1 VTEYYPSFEVERWRA
16 INRNRQ
22 IKMKKIRTPLDSKE
36 IRKLKAGDEV
46 LLSGIIY
53 TARDEAHLKLV
64 ELIEKS
70 KTFPVALNGEIV
82 YYSGPAPSG
91 TRVIGSCGPTTSSR
105 MDSFTPQ
112 LLKAGVKYMIGKGAR
127 SKEVARAI
135 KRYSGIY
142 FLAPGGAGAYLSL
155 KVKSCNAVAF
165 KNLGPEAIYR
175 LEVEN
180 FPLVVG
186 IDCEGNDVYR

>member
-1 VTEYYPSFEVERWRA
+1 
-16 INRNRQ
+16 
-22 IKMKKIRTPLDSKE
+22 MKKIRTPLDSKE

-46 LLSGIIY
+46 LLSGTIY
-53 TARDEAHLKLV
+53 TARDEAHLRLV
-64 ELIEKS
+64 ELMKKS
-70 KTFPVALNGEIV
+70 KTFPVPLKGEII
-82 YYSGPAPSG
+82 YYSGPAPSV
-91 TRVIGSCGPTTSSR
+91 THVIGSCGPTTSNR

-112 LLKAGVKYMIGKGAR
+112 LLKAGVKYMIGKGTR

-155 KVKSCNAVAF
+155 KVKSCNAAAF
-165 KNLGPEAIYR
+165 KSLGPEAIYR

-186 IDCEGNDVYR
+186 IDCNGNDVYK